1 MLRRTSLPKTRRLKK
16 SKKSKRTS
24 IQRHRQY
31 IRKHSRITTKKKKE
45 RNQRKYSRDL
55 PRSLSLLSPM
65 DIGVMVQDRVR
76 RIEGPVTA
84 RIMVPRDTLSNDLGR
99 NGPVIVLLSDAHHGN
114 QRCDSCQEDEGCYS
128 LYQPSTFMTMI
139 NELAR
144 DESISTDLFLE
155 VWLDEW
161 SRQNI
166 STVRLGPGS
175 NQNSS
180 LGEMI
185 SWLSHCYTRERLQ
198 TCPLPN
204 LRTHLSDPRGHTQGM
219 TNILDQIQR
228 YVKDIPSLIR
238 MKENIQEEYPHTT
251 PNDIFDL
258 LDRMFHSQ
266 VDGMEVFTHPF
277 FQSSRFY
284 HEFEQLP
291 IPVIKHLVRT
301 TAFIKDEYKD
311 TITCSGAFES
321 HINDFIKILKDPYS
335 IPDYN
340 FYIFSY
346 IASVLHKESYGLKF
360 NFITVDLYTVSR
372 MLKSFHGGLPSQLSI
387 VYLGAKHTENIMH
400 MLSGYYDL
408 LQSYG
413 NTNFIT
419 EFEEEIKQ
427 TGSNDS
433 LLTTRKCIDANE

>member
-1 MLRRTSLPKTRRLKK
+1 M
-16 SKKSKRTS
+16 
-24 IQRHRQY
+24 
-31 IRKHSRITTKKKKE
+31 KKKKE
-45 RNQRKYSRDL
+45 RNQRKSSRDL
-55 PRSLSLLSPM
+55 PRSLSPLSPM
-65 DIGVMVQDRVR
+65 DIAVTIQDRVR

-84 RIMVPRDTLSNDLGR
+84 RIMVPRDTLIQDMGR
-99 NGPVIVLLSDAHHGN
+99 TGPVIVLLSDAHHGN
-114 QRCDSCQEDEGCYS
+114 QRCGSCNVKEGCYS

-166 STVRLGPGS
+166 SSVRLGQGD

-185 SWLSHCYTRERLQ
+185 SWLSHCYTRERLH

-204 LRTHLSDPRGHTQGM
+204 LRTHLSDPRGHDKSM
-219 TNILDQIQR
+219 TNILDQMKR

-238 MKENIQEEYPHTT
+238 MKENLQEEYPQTT

-258 LDRMFHSQ
+258 LDRMFHNQ

-277 FQSSRFY
+277 FRSSRFY

-311 TITCSGAFES
+311 KITCNGAFES
-321 HINDFIKILKDPYS
+321 HLHDFIKILKEPYS

-340 FYIFSY
+340 FYIFSH
-346 IASVLHKESYGLKF
+346 IASELQKESYRMNF
-360 NFITVDLYTVSR
+360 NFISVDLYTVSR

-413 NTNFIT
+413 NTTFIK
-419 EFEEEIKQ
+419 EFEKEIKE
-427 TGSNDS
+427 TGSIDS